1 MNNDIKIAKSIKL
14 KNISKI
20 ALNLGLKNEDI
31 ELYGSNKAK
40 IKIKAIKSK
49 KQRKDSKLILV
60 SAITPTPAGEGKTTI
75 SIGLSLGLNKLG
87 KSSIV
92 TLREPSLGP
101 LFGRKGGATGGGY
114 AQVLP
119 MEEINMHFTGDMRAV
134 EAAHNL
140 IAAVLD
146 NHIYQRKEPRLDPRR
161 TKWYRVMDMNDRA
174 LRDIVIGL
182 GGRIHG
188 IPRESFFQITAS
200 SEIMAILCLAENYSE
215 LKEMLAN
222 ILLGFTYDEKPVYLK
237 DLKIEGAATALLKDA
252 LKPNLVQTTEGT
264 PALVHGGPFANIAQG
279 TCSVLSMKLGLK
291 LCEYVVTEAGF
302 GFDLGAEKF
311 FDIVARKSGLKPQVV
326 VLVATT
332 RALKNHGGKEL
343 KDIEKPDHK
352 AVRNGLPNLEKHME
366 NIKKFGIPAIV
377 AINKFAHDTNAEIEV
392 IKEFA
397 RSKNIES
404 SVVEVHQKGGKGG
417 IDLAKKVIEKT
428 NQTRK
433 FKPLYSASEPIEKK
447 IKTVSSEIYGAAA
460 VEFTKEGKSDLKLIK
475 KLGLEKL
482 PICIAKTQKSLSDD
496 PKLLCRPED
505 FMVTVKRIE
514 ISRGAGFL
522 IPITG
527 DILLMPGLPKNP
539 AAENID
545 IDEEGN
551 ITGLF

>member
-14 KNISKI
+14 KNLSEI
-20 ALNLGLKNEDI
+20 AKNLGLKEEDI
-31 ELYGSNKAK
+31 ETYGKHKGK
-40 IKIKAIKSK
+40 IRIDAIKNK
-49 KQRKDSKLILV
+49 KEIKDSKLILV

-134 EAAHNL
+134 ETAHNL

-161 TKWYRVMDMNDRA
+161 TKWCRVMDMNDRA
-174 LRDIVIGL
+174 LRDIIIGL

-200 SEIMAILCLAENYSE
+200 SEIMAILCLAEDYHE
-215 LKEMLAN
+215 LKEMLSN

-291 LCEYVVTEAGF
+291 LCEYVITEAGF

-311 FDIVARKSGLKPQVV
+311 FDIVARKSGLSPQAV

-332 RALKNHGGKEL
+332 RALKNHGGKDL
-343 KDIEKPDHK
+343 KSIEKPDPK
-352 AVRNGLPNLEKHME
+352 AVKNGLPNLEKHLE

-377 AINKFAHDTNAEIEV
+377 AINKFSHDTNEEIKV

-397 RSKNIES
+397 SSKNIES
-404 SVVEVHQKGGKGG
+404 SVVEVHQKGGKGA
-417 IDLAKKVIEKT
+417 IDLGEKVMNKIAQKR
-428 NQTRK
+428 N
-433 FKPLYSASEPIEKK
+433 FKPLYFLKDSIEKK
-447 IKTVSSEIYGAAA
+447 IKIVSREIYGAAA
-460 VEFTKEGKSDLKLIK
+460 VEFTKEGKADLKLIK
-475 KLGLEKL
+475 ELGLEEL

-505 FMVTVKRIE
+505 FIVTVRGIE
-514 ISRGAGFL
+514 ISRGADFL
-522 IPITG
+522 VPITG

-539 AAENID
+539 AAEKINID
-545 IDEEGN
+545 GDGN

>member
-14 KNISKI
+14 KNISEI

-31 ELYGSNKAK
+31 ELYGNNKAK

-49 KQRKDSKLILV
+49 KQRNDSKLILV

-75 SIGLSLGLNKLG
+75 SIGLSLGLNKLK

-174 LRDIVIGL
+174 LRDVVIGL

-215 LKEMLAN
+215 LKEMLSN

-237 DLKIEGAATALLKDA
+237 DLKIEGAASALLKDA

-311 FDIVARKSGLKPQVV
+311 FDIVARKSGLKPQAV

-343 KDIEKPDHK
+343 KNIEKPDHK
-352 AVRNGLPNLEKHME
+352 AVRNGLPNLEKHLE

-377 AINKFAHDTNAEIEV
+377 AINKFAHDTDKEIEV
-392 IKEFA
+392 IKEFT

-404 SVVEVHQKGGKGG
+404 SVVEVHEKGGKGG
-417 IDLAKKVIEKT
+417 GSP
-428 NQTRK
+428 R
-433 FKPLYSASEPIEKK
+433 
-447 IKTVSSEIYGAAA
+447 
-460 VEFTKEGKSDLKLIK
+460 
-475 KLGLEKL
+475 GLE
-482 PICIAKTQKSLSDD
+482 ISEDD
-496 PKLLCRPED
+496 
-505 FMVTVKRIE
+505 
-514 ISRGAGFL
+514 AFL
-522 IPITG
+522 ARR
-527 DILLMPGLPKNP
+527 LRL
-539 AAENID
+539 
-545 IDEEGN
+545 
-551 ITGLF
+551 

>member
-1 MNNDIKIAKSIKL
+1 MNNDIKISKSIKL
-14 KNISKI
+14 KNISEI
-20 ALNLGLKNEDI
+20 ALNVGLRREDL
-31 ELYGSNKAK
+31 ELYGDNKAK
-40 IKIKAIKSK
+40 IKIKSQKSK
-49 KQRKDSKLILV
+49 QGSKNSKLILV

-134 EAAHNL
+134 ESAHNL
-140 IAAVLD
+140 IAAVVD
-146 NHIYQRKEPRLDPRR
+146 NHIYHRKEPRIDPRK
-161 TKWYRVMDMNDRA
+161 TKWCRVIDMNDRS

-188 IPRESFFQITAS
+188 IPRESSFQITAS
-200 SEIMAILCLAENYSE
+200 SEIMAILCLAEDYDE
-215 LKEMLAN
+215 LKEMLSN
-222 ILLGFTYDEKPVYLK
+222 ILLGFTYDEQPVYLK
-237 DLKIEGAATALLKDA
+237 DLKIEGATTALLKDA
-252 LKPNLVQTTEGT
+252 LKPNLVQTTENT
-264 PALVHGGPFANIAQG
+264 PAIVHGGPFANIAQG

-291 LCEYVVTEAGF
+291 FCEYVITEAGF

-311 FDIVARKSGLKPQVV
+311 FDIVARKSGLNPQAV

-332 RALKNHGGKEL
+332 RALKNHGGKDL
-343 KDIEKPDHK
+343 KNIKEEDPK
-352 AVRNGLPNLEKHME
+352 AVKNGLPNLEKHLE
-366 NIKKFGIPAIV
+366 NINKFGVPAIV
-377 AINKFAHDTNAEIEV
+377 AINRFVSDTNSEIEV
-392 IKEFA
+392 IKEFTN
-397 RSKNIES
+397 SKGVES
-404 SVVEVHQKGGKGG
+404 AIVEVHKKGGKGALE
-417 IDLAKKVIEKT
+417 LAEKVIDKSSKK
-428 NQTRK
+428 RS
-433 FKPLYSASEPIEKK
+433 FKPLYSLKESVKRKIE
-447 IKTVSSEIYGAAA
+447 IVSREIYGAAA
-460 VEFTKEGKSDLKLIK
+460 IEFTKEGQADLELIE

-505 FMVTVKRIE
+505 FIVTVKRIE
-514 ISRGAGFL
+514 ISKGAGFL

-545 IDEEGN
+545 IDAKGN

>member
-1 MNNDIKIAKSIKL
+1 
-14 KNISKI
+14 
-20 ALNLGLKNEDI
+20 
-31 ELYGSNKAK
+31 
-40 IKIKAIKSK
+40 
-49 KQRKDSKLILV
+49 LV
-60 SAITPTPAGEGKTTI
+60 SAITPTPAGEGKTTV

-101 LFGRKGGATGGGY
+101 LFGRKGGATGGGQ

-134 EAAHNL
+134 ESAHNL

-161 TKWYRVMDMNDRA
+161 TKWCRVIDMNDRS
-174 LRDIVIGL
+174 LRDIIIGL
-182 GGRIHG
+182 GGKIHG
-188 IPRESFFQITAS
+188 IPRESSFQITAS
-200 SEIMAILCLAENYSE
+200 SEIMAILCLAEDYSE
-215 LKEMLAN
+215 LKEMLSN

-237 DLKIEGAATALLKDA
+237 DLKIEGATTALLKDA

-279 TCSVLSMKLGLK
+279 TCSVLSMKSGLK
-291 LCEYVVTEAGF
+291 FSEYVITEAGF

-311 FDIVARKSGLKPQVV
+311 FDIVARKSGLSPQVV

-332 RALKNHGGKEL
+332 RALKNHGGKDL
-343 KDIEKPDHK
+343 KNIKEEDSK
-352 AVRNGLPNLEKHME
+352 AVKNGLPNLEKHLE
-366 NIKKFGIPAIV
+366 NIKKFAVPAIV
-377 AINKFAHDTNAEIEV
+377 AINKFVNDTDAEIEA
-392 IKEFA
+392 IKEFTN
-397 RSKNIES
+397 SKGIES
-404 SVVEVHQKGGKGG
+404 SIVEVHKKGGEGAL
-417 IDLAKKVIEKT
+417 DLGEKVIDKVSGKR
-428 NQTRK
+428 N
-433 FKPLYSASEPIEKK
+433 FKPLYSLEESVQKK
-447 IKTVSSEIYGAAA
+447 IETVSREIYGAAA
-460 VEFTKEGKSDLKLIK
+460 VEFTKEGKSDLNLIE

-505 FMVTVKRIE
+505 FIVTVRGIK

-527 DILLMPGLPKNP
+527 DVLLMPGLPKNP

-545 IDEEGN
+545 IDDEGN

>member
-1 MNNDIKIAKSIKL
+1 MNKDIKIANSIKL
-14 KNISKI
+14 KNIFDLARK
-20 ALNLGLKNEDI
+20 LDLKEDEI
-31 ELYGSNKAK
+31 EVYGKYKGK
-40 IKIKAIKSK
+40 IKIDAIRN
-49 KQRKDSKLILV
+49 RKERKNSKLILV
-60 SAITPTPAGEGKTTI
+60 SAITPTPAGEGKTTV
-75 SIGLSLGLNKLG
+75 SIGLSLGLNKID
-87 KSSIV
+87 KPSIV

-134 EAAHNL
+134 ETAHNL

-188 IPRESFFQITAS
+188 VPRESFFQITAS
-200 SEIMAILCLAENYSE
+200 SEIMAILCLVENYQE
-215 LKEMLAN
+215 LKKMLSD

-237 DLKIEGAATALLKDA
+237 DLKIEGAVTALLKDA

-291 LCEYVVTEAGF
+291 LCDYVITEAGF

-311 FDIVARKSGLKPQVV
+311 FDIVARKSGLKPQTV

-332 RALKNHGGKEL
+332 RALKNHGGKDL
-343 KDIEKPDHK
+343 KNIGKPDPK
-352 AVRNGLPNLEKHME
+352 AVQNGLPNLEKHLE
-366 NIKKFGIPAIV
+366 NIKKFGVPAIV
-377 AINKFAHDTNAEIEV
+377 AINKFAHDTDAEIEI

-397 RSKNIES
+397 QSKNIES
-404 SVVEVHQKGGKGG
+404 SVVDVHKKGGEGA
-417 IDLAKKVIEKT
+417 IDLAEKVIDKT
-428 NQTRK
+428 AK
-433 FKPLYSASEPIEKK
+433 KKSFKPLYSLKETIEKK
-447 IKTVSSEIYGAAA
+447 IEIVSSEIYGAAA
-460 VEFTKEGKSDLKLIK
+460 VEFTKEGKKDLKKIK
-475 KLGLEKL
+475 NLGLEKL

-505 FMVTVKRIE
+505 FIVTVNRIE

-545 IDEEGN
+545 IDENGN

>member
-1 MNNDIKIAKSIKL
+1 MNKDIKIAKSIKL
-14 KNISKI
+14 KNIFEI
-20 ALNLGLKNEDI
+20 AQNLNIREEEI
-31 ELYGSNKAK
+31 ELYGKYKGK
-40 IKIKAIKSK
+40 IKIDAIKNRK
-49 KQRKDSKLILV
+49 ERKDSKLILV
-60 SAITPTPAGEGKTTI
+60 SAITPTPAGEGKTTV
-75 SIGLSLGLNKLG
+75 SIGLSLGLNKIG

-134 EAAHNL
+134 ETAHNL

-146 NHIYQRKEPRLDPRR
+146 NHIYRRREPRLDPRR

-188 IPRESFFQITAS
+188 VPRESFFQITAS
-200 SEIMAILCLAENYSE
+200 SEIMAILCLAENYQE
-215 LKEMLAN
+215 LKEMLSN

-279 TCSVLSMKLGLK
+279 TCSVLSMKSGLK
-291 LCEYVVTEAGF
+291 FCDYVVTEAGF

-311 FDIVARKSGLKPQVV
+311 FDIVARKSGLKPQTV

-332 RALKNHGGKEL
+332 RALKNHGGKDL
-343 KDIEKPDHK
+343 KNIEKPDPK
-352 AVRNGLPNLEKHME
+352 AVKNGLPNLEKHLE
-366 NIKKFGIPAIV
+366 NIKKFGVPAIV
-377 AINKFAHDTNAEIEV
+377 AINKFANDTDAEIEA

-397 RSKNIES
+397 SSKNIES
-404 SVVEVHQKGGKGG
+404 SVVEVHQKGGEGA
-417 IDLAKKVIEKT
+417 IDLAEKVINKT
-428 NQTRK
+428 TKKRQ
-433 FKPLYSASEPIEKK
+433 FKPLYSLKESIEKK
-447 IKTVSSEIYGAAA
+447 IGIVSSEIYGAAA
-460 VEFTKEGKSDLKLIK
+460 VEFTKEGKADLKTIK
-475 KLGLEKL
+475 KLELEKL
-482 PICIAKTQKSLSDD
+482 PICIAKTQKSLSDN

-505 FMVTVKRIE
+505 FIVTVNRIE

-527 DILLMPGLPKNP
+527 NILLMPGLPKKP

>member
-14 KNISKI
+14 KNISEI
-20 ALNLGLKNEDI
+20 AKNLRLKDKDI
-31 ELYGSNKAK
+31 ELYGNYKGKVKIDAIENKRE
-40 IKIKAIKSK
+40 
-49 KQRKDSKLILV
+49 RKDSKLILV

-75 SIGLSLGLNKLG
+75 AIGLSLGLNKIG

-134 EAAHNL
+134 ETAHNL
-140 IAAVLD
+140 IAAILD
-146 NHIYQRKEPRLDPRR
+146 NHIYHRKEPRLDPRR
-161 TKWYRVMDMNDRA
+161 TKWCRVMDMNDRS

-215 LKEMLAN
+215 LKEMLSN

-237 DLKIEGAATALLKDA
+237 DLKIEGAATALLKNA

-279 TCSVLSMKLGLK
+279 TCSVISMKLALK

-311 FDIVARKSGLKPQVV
+311 FDIVARKSGLRPQVV

-343 KDIEKPDHK
+343 KNIEKPDPK
-352 AVRNGLPNLEKHME
+352 AVRNGLPNLEKHLE
-366 NIKKFGIPAIV
+366 NIKKFGVPAIV
-377 AINKFAHDTNAEIEV
+377 AINKFTHDTKEEIEV

-397 RSKNIES
+397 FSKNIES
-404 SVVEVHQKGGKGG
+404 SVVEVHQKGGVGA
-417 IDLAKKVIEKT
+417 IDLAEKVIAKIT
-428 NQTRK
+428 QKRS
-433 FKPLYSASEPIEKK
+433 FKPLYSLKDSIEKK
-447 IKTVSSEIYGAAA
+447 IKIVSSEIYGAAA
-460 VEFTKEGKSDLKLIK
+460 VEFTKEGKADLKLIK
-475 KLGLEKL
+475 KLGLEKI

-505 FMVTVKRIE
+505 FIVNVNRIE

-545 IDEEGN
+545 IDAEGN

>member
-1 MNNDIKIAKSIKL
+1 MNNDIQISKSIKL
-14 KNISKI
+14 KNISEI
-20 ALNLGLKNEDI
+20 ALNLGLTKEDI
-31 ELYGSNKAK
+31 ELYGNNKCK
-40 IKIKAIKSK
+40 IKINAIKNK
-49 KQRKDSKLILV
+49 KELDDSKLILV
-60 SAITPTPAGEGKTTI
+60 SAITPTPAGEGKTTV

-101 LFGRKGGATGGGY
+101 LFGRKGGATGGGQ

-134 EAAHNL
+134 ESAHNL

-161 TKWYRVMDMNDRA
+161 TKWCRVIDMNDRS
-174 LRDIVIGL
+174 LRDIIIGL
-182 GGRIHG
+182 GGKIHG
-188 IPRESFFQITAS
+188 IPRESSFQITAS
-200 SEIMAILCLAENYSE
+200 SEIMAILCLAEDYSE
-215 LKEMLAN
+215 LKEMLSN

-237 DLKIEGAATALLKDA
+237 DLKIEGATTALLKDA

-279 TCSVLSMKLGLK
+279 TCSVLSMKSGLK
-291 LCEYVVTEAGF
+291 FSEYVITEAGF

-311 FDIVARKSGLKPQVV
+311 FDIVARKSGLSPQVV

-332 RALKNHGGKEL
+332 RALKNHGGKDL
-343 KDIEKPDHK
+343 KNIKEEDPK
-352 AVRNGLPNLEKHME
+352 AVKNGLPNLEKHLE
-366 NIKKFGIPAIV
+366 NIKKFAVPAIV
-377 AINKFAHDTNAEIEV
+377 AINKFVNDTDAEIEA
-392 IKEFA
+392 IKEFTN
-397 RSKNIES
+397 SKGIES
-404 SVVEVHQKGGKGG
+404 SIVEVHKKGGEGAL
-417 IDLAKKVIEKT
+417 DLGEKVIDKVSGKR
-428 NQTRK
+428 N
-433 FKPLYSASEPIEKK
+433 FKPLYSLEESVQKK
-447 IKTVSSEIYGAAA
+447 IEIVSREIYGAAA
-460 VEFTKEGKSDLKLIK
+460 VEFTKEGQSDLELIK
-475 KLGLEKL
+475 KLGLENF

-505 FMVTVKRIE
+505 FIVTVRRIE
-514 ISRGAGFL
+514 ASRGAGFL
-522 IPITG
+522 VPITG

>member
-1 MNNDIKIAKSIKL
+1 MNKDIKIANSIKL
-14 KNISKI
+14 KNIFELTGK
-20 ALNLGLKNEDI
+20 LNLKEEEI
-31 ELYGSNKAK
+31 EVYGKYKGK
-40 IKIKAIKSK
+40 IKIDAIRN
-49 KQRKDSKLILV
+49 RKERKNSKLILV
-60 SAITPTPAGEGKTTI
+60 SAITPTPAGEGKTTV
-75 SIGLSLGLNKLG
+75 SIGLSLGLNKIG

-134 EAAHNL
+134 ETAHNL

-161 TKWYRVMDMNDRA
+161 TKWYRVMDMNDRS

-188 IPRESFFQITAS
+188 VPRESFFQITAS
-200 SEIMAILCLAENYSE
+200 SEIMAILCLAENYQE
-215 LKEMLAN
+215 LKEMLSN
-222 ILLGFTYDEKPVYLK
+222 ILLGFTYDETPVYLK
-237 DLKIEGAATALLKDA
+237 DLKIEGAVTALLKDA

-291 LCEYVVTEAGF
+291 LCDYVVTEAGF

-311 FDIVARKSGLKPQVV
+311 FDIVARKSGLKPQTV

-332 RALKNHGGKEL
+332 RALKNHGGKDL
-343 KDIEKPDHK
+343 KNIEKPDPK
-352 AVRNGLPNLEKHME
+352 AVKNGLPNLEKHLE

-377 AINKFAHDTNAEIEV
+377 AINKFVHDTDEEIEI
-392 IKEFA
+392 IKEFT

-404 SVVEVHQKGGKGG
+404 SIVEVHQKGGAGAL
-417 IDLAKKVIEKT
+417 DLAEKIIDNT
-428 NQTRK
+428 SVKRN
-433 FKPLYSASEPIEKK
+433 FKPLYSLKESIEKK
-447 IKTVSSEIYGAAA
+447 IEFVSSEIYGAAA
-460 VEFTKEGKSDLKLIK
+460 VEFTKEGKRDLKKIK

-505 FMVTVKRIE
+505 FIVTVNRIE

-545 IDEEGN
+545 IDEDGN

>member
-1 MNNDIKIAKSIKL
+1 MNNDIKIAKSISL
-14 KNISKI
+14 KNISEI
-20 ALNLGLKNEDI
+20 AKNLKLKEEDI
-31 ELYGSNKAK
+31 ESYGRYKGKIRIDAINNKK
-40 IKIKAIKSK
+40 E
-49 KQRKDSKLILV
+49 RNDSKLILV

-161 TKWYRVMDMNDRA
+161 TKWFRVMDMNDRS

-200 SEIMAILCLAENYSE
+200 SEIMAILCLAENYQE
-215 LKEMLAN
+215 LKEMLSN

-279 TCSVLSMKLGLK
+279 TCSVLSMKFGSK

-343 KDIEKPDHK
+343 KDIEKPDAK
-352 AVRNGLPNLEKHME
+352 AVRNGLPNLEKHLE

-377 AINKFAHDTNAEIEV
+377 AINKFAKDTAEEIEV

-397 RSKNIES
+397 SSKNIES
-404 SVVEVHQKGGKGG
+404 SVVEVHQKGGEGG
-417 IDLAKKVIEKT
+417 VDLAKKVIKRT
-428 NQTRK
+428 SQKRK
-433 FKPLYSASEPIEKK
+433 FKPLYSLNESIEKK
-447 IKTVSSEIYGAAA
+447 IKTVTSEIYGAAA
-460 VEFTKEGKSDLKLIK
+460 VEFTKEGKSDLKLVK

-505 FMVTVKRIE
+505 FIVTVKRIE
-514 ISRGAGFL
+514 ISRGARFL

>member
-14 KNISKI
+14 KTISEV
-20 ALNLGLKNEDI
+20 AESLNLSKEDI
-31 ELYGSNKAK
+31 ELYGDNKCK
-40 IKIKAIKSK
+40 IKIAAAKSK
-49 KQRKDSKLILV
+49 RKSKESKLILV

-75 SIGLSLGLNKLG
+75 AIGLSLGLNLLG

-134 EAAHNL
+134 ESAHNL
-140 IAAVLD
+140 IAAAVD
-146 NHIYQRKEPRLDPRR
+146 NHIHHRKEPRLDPR
-161 TKWYRVMDMNDRA
+161 TTSWCRVIDMNDRS

-188 IPRESFFQITAS
+188 IPRESSFQITAS
-200 SEIMAILCLAENYSE
+200 SEIMAILCLAENYRE
-215 LKEMLAN
+215 LKEMISN
-222 ILLGFTYDEKPVYLK
+222 ILLGFTYEQKPVYLK
-237 DLKIEGAATALLKDA
+237 DLKIEGATTALLKDA

-291 LCEYVVTEAGF
+291 LSEYVITEAGF

-311 FDIVARKSGLKPQVV
+311 FDIVARKSGLSPQAV
-326 VLVATT
+326 VLVATV
-332 RALKNHGGKEL
+332 RALKNHGGKEVNDL
-343 KDIEKPDHK
+343 EKPDPK
-352 AVRNGLPNLEKHME
+352 AVKNGLPNLEKHLE
-366 NIKKFGIPAIV
+366 NIRKFGVPAII
-377 AINKFAHDTNAEIEV
+377 AINKFAHDTDEEINV
-392 IKEFA
+392 IKDFA
-397 RSKNIES
+397 HSKGTVS
-404 SVVEVHQKGGKGG
+404 SIAEVHQKGGKGAL
-417 IDLAKKVIEKT
+417 DLSEKVIDKVAEIKE
-428 NQTRK
+428 
-433 FKPLYSASEPIEKK
+433 FKPLYSLKESIKKK
-447 IKTVSSEIYGAAA
+447 IEIISREIYGAAA
-460 VEFTKEGKSDLKLIK
+460 VEFTKEGQADLKLIK

-505 FMVTVKRIE
+505 FIVTVRGIK

-527 DILLMPGLPKNP
+527 NILLMPGLPKNP

-545 IDEEGN
+545 IDEDGN